1 MTNQGIG
8 AAVRRKEDRRFIT
21 GHGRYTGDYMVEGEL
36 HAVFL
41 RSPFAHAGVT
51 VNAID
56 DALVAPGVAA
66 VLTGA
71 DMAADG
77 LGTIPISWTMHNM
90 DGTEMYVP
98 SHPVLADTTVRYVG
112 EPYAVVIAET
122 VDQAKDAAEL
132 IDVTFDERP
141 AVATLA
147 AAAAPDA
154 PAVWPDL
161 PDNVGLRW
169 SNGDRAAAQALFDS
183 AAHVTKLDLINT
195 RLAPT
200 PVEPRIAIGS
210 VEPDGRLLLV
220 CATQLPHELRRML
233 ATDVFHVPETQM
245 RVVAPD
251 VGGGFGMKCYIY
263 PDEVTVLWAAQR
275 LSGSVRW
282 TSDRSEAF
290 LADHHGRDHLSHAE
304 LALDATG
311 RFLAMRVKT
320 AANMG
325 AYLSQHASA
334 VPTVYS
340 TYVLPGPYRFEAV
353 YAEIHTT
360 FTHTVPV
367 NAYRGA
373 GRSEAAYV
381 TERLVDQA
389 AREIGRDPVDLR
401 RQNLIAADDLPY
413 VTAIGARLDSGD
425 PPSLIDRALQLA
437 GHDNL
442 DERRATSKAAGRLRG
457 LGLAVYAASC
467 GNCSSARDDRA
478 GIDTGSWESARLRLH
493 PTGTATLFVG
503 THSHGQSHETVFA
516 QIVADRL
523 NLGLDQV
530 EVVFGD
536 TDRVQQGLGTFFS
549 RSVVV
554 AGPAVAT
561 ATERVLAKSKIIA
574 AHMLEVAAADIEF
587 NEGAFRIAG
596 TDREV
601 ALADVVLQAYVPH
614 NFPHDELEPG
624 LDEMSFY
631 DPKDFTW
638 PMGAHIAEVEIDP
651 DTGHVHLDRY
661 VAVDDVGQAINP
673 MVVEGQIQG
682 GAVQGIGQALWE
694 EVIYDAESG
703 QLLTGSPMDYGLPRA
718 DLVPALVSELLPTFT
733 STNELGA
740 KGAGEIG
747 TIAAPAAV
755 MNAVMDAL
763 GPLGVTHLDMPA
775 TPDKVWRA
783 IQKAGG
789 LTDVSPKSWP
799 RAGLDPA
806 SMNMEVGRLGKG

>member
-1 MTNQGIG
+1 MTNHGIG

-21 GHGRYTGDYMVEGEL
+21 GRGRYTGDRPVVGQL

-41 RSPFAHAGVT
+41 RSPYAHAGVT

-56 DALVAPGVAA
+56 DALAAPGVVA

-77 LGTIPISWTMHNM
+77 LGLIPINWTLHDANGSPMF
-90 DGTEMYVP
+90 VP
-98 SHPVLADTTVRYVG
+98 PHMALADDIVRFVG

-132 IDVTFDERP
+132 VDVDFDERP
-141 AVATLA
+141 AVANLA
-147 AAAAPDA
+147 AAAAPGA
-154 PAVWPDL
+154 PAVWPNA
-161 PDNVGLRW
+161 PDNIGLRW
-169 SNGDRAAAQALFDS
+169 SNGDRAATDALFAK
-183 AAHVTKLDLINT
+183 AAHVTKIDLVNT

-210 VEPDGRLLLV
+210 VEPGGRLLLV

-233 ATDVFHVPETQM
+233 ASEVFGIPETDL

-251 VGGGFGMKCYIY
+251 VGGGFGMKCYVY
-263 PDEVTVLWAAQR
+263 PDEVTVLWAARR
-275 LSGSVRW
+275 LGRTVRW

-290 LADHHGRDHLSHAE
+290 LADHHGRDHLTHAE
-304 LALDATG
+304 LALDDTG
-311 RFLAMRVKT
+311 RFLALRVKT

-340 TYVLPGPYRFEAV
+340 TYVLPGPYRFEAIH
-353 YAEIHTT
+353 AEIHTT
-360 FTHTVPV
+360 FTHTVPID
-367 NAYRGA
+367 AYRGA
-373 GRSEAAYV
+373 GRSEAVYV

-389 AREIGRDPVDLR
+389 ARDLGRDPADLR
-401 RQNLIAADDLPY
+401 RQNMVGPSDLPY
-413 VTAIGARLDSGD
+413 VTAVGSHFDSGD
-425 PPSLIDRALQLA
+425 PPALLNRALELA
-437 GHDNL
+437 DHSGL
-442 DERRATSKAAGRLRG
+442 EARRTASRAAGSYRG
-457 LGLAVYAASC
+457 FGLATYAASC

-478 GIDTGSWESARLRLH
+478 GIDTGSWESARLRMH
-493 PTGTATLFVG
+493 PTGSATLFLG

-516 QIVADRL
+516 QIVAERL
-523 NLGLDQV
+523 GLGLDQI

-536 TDRVQQGLGTFFS
+536 TDRVQQGLGSFFS
-549 RSVVV
+549 RSAVI
-554 AGPAVAT
+554 AGPAVLNAT
-561 ATERVLAKSKIIA
+561 DRVLDKAKQIA
-574 AHMLEVAAADIEF
+574 AHMLEASAADIELRD
-587 NEGAFRIAG
+587 GAFHIAG
-596 TDREV
+596 TDRQV
-601 ALADVVLQAYVPH
+601 AFNDVVMQAYVPDD
-614 NFPHDELEPG
+614 FPHDTLEPG
-624 LDEMSFY
+624 LEEACFY

-638 PMGAHIAEVEIDP
+638 PMGVHVAEVEIDAA
-651 DTGHVHLDRY
+651 TGLVRLDRY

-694 EVIYDAESG
+694 EVVYDPDTG

-718 DLVPALVSELLPTFT
+718 DRLPDLISDLQPTFT
-733 STNELGA
+733 ATNPLGA
-740 KGAGEIG
+740 KGAGEVG

-755 MNAVMDAL
+755 VNAVIDAL
-763 GPLGVTHLDMPA
+763 APLGIHQLDMPA

-783 IQKAGG
+783 IREAEG
-789 LTDVSPKSWP
+789 
-799 RAGLDPA
+799 
-806 SMNMEVGRLGKG
+806 